1 MPHANISFVTTAFA
15 PRPRLWDRADY
26 DRLVDAG
33 VFGPADRVEL
43 LEGEIIEMTP
53 ERSRHAAAVDL
64 ALETLRRAV
73 GASHTIRVLHPLA
86 VSATS
91 EPEPDL
97 AVVPGSARDYVD
109 HHPASAALV
118 VEVSDTSLEYDRTR
132 KSRVY
137 AQTGIAEYWIVNVV
151 EGVLEVHRD
160 PGAQGYRS
168 VSTLHTGETVSPLA
182 ATGVPVAVAD
192 LLP

>member
-1 MPHANISFVTTAFA
+1 MLPVTTAFA
-15 PRPRLWDRADY
+15 PRPRLWARVDY
-26 DRLVDAG
+26 DRLVEAG
-33 VFGPADRVEL
+33 VFGPSDRVEL

-53 ERSRHAAAVDL
+53 EKSRHAAVVDL
-64 ALETLRRAV
+64 GFEALRRAF
-73 GASHTIRVLHPLA
+73 GASHTIRVQHPLA
-86 VSATS
+86 VSDAS

-109 HHPASAALV
+109 RHPVSAALV

-137 AQTGIAEYWIVNVV
+137 AQAGIAEYWIVNIV
-151 EGVLEVHRD
+151 ESVLEGHRD
-160 PGAQGYRS
+160 PGVQGYRS
-168 VSTLHTGETVSPLA
+168 VSRLHAGETVLPLA
-182 ATGVPVAVAD
+182 ATGAPVAVAD

>member
-1 MPHANISFVTTAFA
+1 MPFVTTAFA
-15 PRPRLWDRADY
+15 PRPRLWTRADY
-26 DRLVDAG
+26 ERLLDAG
-33 VFGPADRVEL
+33 VLGPADRVEL

-53 ERSRHAAAVDL
+53 ERSRHAAAIDL
-64 ALETLRRAV
+64 ALEALRRAF
-73 GASHTIRVLHPLA
+73 GASHTIRVQHPLVVGA
-86 VSATS
+86 AS

-118 VEVSDTSLEYDRTR
+118 VEVSDSSLEYDRTR

-137 AQTGIAEYWIVNVV
+137 AGAGIAEYWIVNIV

-160 PGAQGYRS
+160 PGASGYRS
-168 VSTLHTGETVSPLA
+168 ASKLRAGETLSPLA
-182 ATGVPVAVAD
+182 ATGALVAVAD